1 MKDTTEHSNAQL
13 KLDASW
19 YKPLFESISRIHH
32 FSNEQDV
39 YIFLL
44 DSSNRFQLQNT
55 IIEVW
60 TSEESAA
67 KHALIQKIDYQQ
79 SPQRI
84 SEVFASGE
92 ISETKLDY
100 SLKEIAIPIKG
111 EQGIYGVLLIRT
123 SQEHEK
129 LKAIFQL
136 LCKEAGQGIE
146 KIKLYLQSKRKIKE
160 LKTLNDFILRL
171 NTSLRFSDSLKL
183 LKQHFIDTYQAAE
196 VGFFFKNKE
205 LSFELSKESTPFF
218 LTQNASVYNQYA
230 EDYFKKGTASM
241 FIGDAQAKLG
251 MNQPSYHTVLLFPFL
266 DGEELIGYTLL
277 LHPQKYA
284 YRWEMFKNIE
294 TLIFHSSLVITNALL
309 KEELEKMAMTDPLTH
324 LYSRR
329 YLNKK
334 IEKSMREDS
343 EGTFIILDID
353 NFKEVNDQY
362 GHQVGDNVLVQVGQH
377 ILQNI
382 RKNDIGARW
391 GGEELAIYLPRTPL
405 GAGLLVASR
414 LVETVSQVTNPSIT
428 VSCGV
433 SYWKN
438 DDHSSSYKNL
448 FAWADQALYKAKSLG
463 KNKIIVHGYEN
474 KS

>member
-1 MKDTTEHSNAQL
+1 MKDLMEHNIDIAEL
-13 KLDASW
+13 NIDANW
-19 YKPLFESISRIHH
+19 YKPLFESTKLIHH
-32 FSNEQDV
+32 FANEQDL

-44 DSSNRFQLQNT
+44 DVSNRFHLQNT
-55 IIEVW
+55 IVEVW

-67 KHALIQKIDYQQ
+67 DHPLVHKINFQQ

-84 SEVFASGE
+84 SEVFSSGE
-92 ISETKLDY
+92 ISQTSMDDN
-100 SLKEIAIPIKG
+100 LKEIAIPIKG

-123 SQEHEK
+123 AYMPDK
-129 LKAIFQL
+129 LKAIFQF
-136 LCKEAGQGIE
+136 LCDEAGKGIE
-146 KIKLYLQSKRKIKE
+146 KIKLYTQSKRKIKE
-160 LKTLNDFILRL
+160 LKMLNDFVLRL
-171 NTSLRFSDSLKL
+171 NTSLRFSESLKL
-183 LKQHFIDTYQAAE
+183 LKEHFNDTYEAAE

-218 LTQNASVYNQYA
+218 LSADASFYSQYA
-230 EDYFKKGTASM
+230 AEHFKNVTASI
-241 FIGDAQAKLG
+241 FIGDAQAKIG
-251 MNQPSYHTVLLFPFL
+251 IEQPLYRTILLFPFL
-266 DGEELIGYTLL
+266 DGEELIGYTIL

-284 YRWEMFKNIE
+284 YKWEIFKNIE
-294 TLIFHSSLVITNALL
+294 TLIIHSSLVITNALL

-391 GGEELAIYLPRTPL
+391 GGEELAIYLPRTEL
-405 GAGLLVASR
+405 DAGLSVASR
-414 LVETVSQVTNPSIT
+414 LVETVSIVTNPSIT

-438 DDHSSSYKNL
+438 DDHRSSYKNL

-463 KNKIIVHGYEN
+463 KNKIIVHGYE
-474 KS
+474 

>member
-1 MKDTTEHSNAQL
+1 MKDIAEHS
-13 KLDASW
+13 LDELNIDTNW
-19 YKPLFESISRIHH
+19 FKPLFESTKMIHH
-32 FSNEQDV
+32 FSNEQDL

-44 DSSNRFQLQNT
+44 DTVNRFQLDNT

-60 TSEESAA
+60 TSEEGAA
-67 KHALIQKIDYQQ
+67 NHPLIHKINYQQ
-79 SPQRI
+79 SPERI
-84 SEVFASGE
+84 SEVFSSGE
-92 ISETKLDY
+92 ISQTTIEHNLT
-100 SLKEIAIPIKG
+100 EIVIPIKG
-111 EQGIYGVLLIRT
+111 DQGIYGVLLIHT
-123 SQEHEK
+123 SLDAEK
-129 LKAIFQL
+129 LKVIFRL
-136 LCKEAGQGIE
+136 LCDEAGQGIE
-146 KIKLYLQSKRKIKE
+146 KIKLYSQSKRKIKE
-160 LKTLNDFILRL
+160 LKMLNDFILRL
-171 NTSLRFSDSLKL
+171 NTSLRFTESLKL
-183 LKQHFIDTYQAAE
+183 LKEHFIETYNAAE

-205 LSFELSKESTPFF
+205 LSFELSNVSTSYF
-218 LTQNASVYNQYA
+218 LTEDASFYNQFA
-230 EDYFKKGTASM
+230 EDHFKHSTASI
-241 FIGDAQAKLG
+241 FIGDVQAKLG
-251 MNQPSYHTVLLFPFL
+251 LIQPSFQTVLLFPFL

-277 LHPQKYA
+277 LHPNKYA
-284 YRWEMFKNIE
+284 CRWEIFKNIE

-334 IEKSMREDS
+334 IEKSMREDN
-343 EGTFIILDID
+343 EGTFIIIDID

-391 GGEELAIYLPRTPL
+391 GGEELAIYLPRTAL
-405 GAGLLVASR
+405 DAGLLVASR
-414 LVETVSQVTNPSIT
+414 LVETVSNVTNPSIT
-428 VSCGV
+428 VSCGI

-463 KNKIIVHGYEN
+463 KNKIIVYGHE
-474 KS
+474 